1 MVGITVPSPKTLSAT
16 LANPPNSFQVWLEPF
31 AFENLH
37 KSAAEADDNKP
48 EELFKLQIIVKNE
61 AKSDKNKIN
70 VIEQILEIIDD
81 NKEKIHNMTYI
92 NIMEFLQKEYI
103 SNKIC

>member
-1 MVGITVPSPKTLSAT
+1 M
-16 LANPPNSFQVWLEPF
+16 
-31 AFENLH
+31 
-37 KSAAEADDNKP
+37 
-48 EELFKLQIIVKNE
+48 FKLQIIVKNE